1 MITLREYSFNYNYM
15 KKCINCKCQ
24 YGQDTYLSA
33 WPALSVFSALI
44 RVRAA
49 AASSRA
55 QLTDDVSRRS
65 TSGSAKALPSAV
77 DSLPMPAKHQKGTGA

>member
-1 MITLREYSFNYNYM
+1 M
-15 KKCINCKCQ
+15 CQCQ

-33 WPALSVFSALI
+33 WPALSVFSALM

-77 DSLPMPAKHQKGTGA
+77 DSLPMPAEHQKARGA